1 MSEHHRDASLEERL
15 EAEVSKTSTIRPSL
29 TVSPSEHM
37 SEGACKPRCKR
48 RASFSDAVGTIQNSA
63 ADIRHSLSDSAAD
76 LRHSLSESTDIFH
89 RQAAQKIALEQARC
103 RSARGSIA

>member
-15 EAEVSKTSTIRPSL
+15 EAEVSKTLTIRPNL

-37 SEGACKPRCKR
+37 SEGACKPRYKR
-48 RASFSDAVGTIQNSA
+48 RASFSDAVSTIQSSA

-76 LRHSLSESTDIFH
+76 LRHSLSDSDIFH
-89 RQAAQKIALEQARC
+89 RQSAQKIALEQARC